1 MAKKIPAQAFYE
13 EYHGH
18 RVEHLRHLVTL
29 SSVSAPAS
37 VDFRGETVSLKMGRP
52 SQLHLRKVH
61 ESTVLFLKQFS
72 KIGAFNLGY
81 CLNMCSLPNS
91 GMAYVPRIRDEASYT
106 WQVIWICWLQP
117 HSGNEWKWWLGLVG
131 VSHRRLNFSGGWSI
145 WTFGHFDRKQKHT
158 NPPARLPFRCC
169 YKNDRFAYAKPEFL
183 HQKSWFGFMSFSLAF
198 FAALWSG

>member
-72 KIGAFNLGY
+72 KIGAFNLGV
-81 CLNMCSLPNS
+81 LFKHVLVAELRNGLRAKN
-91 GMAYVPRIRDEASYT
+91 PRRSFVYLAGDMDMLVTTS
-106 WQVIWICWLQP
+106 Q
-117 HSGNEWKWWLGLVG
+117 WK
-131 VSHRRLNFSGGWSI
+131 
-145 WTFGHFDRKQKHT
+145 
-158 NPPARLPFRCC
+158 
-169 YKNDRFAYAKPEFL
+169 
-183 HQKSWFGFMSFSLAF
+183 
-198 FAALWSG
+198 

>member
-1 MAKKIPAQAFYE
+1 M
-13 EYHGH
+13 
-18 RVEHLRHLVTL
+18 EHLRHLVTL

-52 SQLHLRKVH
+52 SQLHLRKVLFSFWSNSPKS
-61 ESTVLFLKQFS
+61 ELLTCINYVL
-72 KIGAFNLGY
+72 LGY
-81 CLNMCSLPNS
+81 CLNMCPLPNS

-145 WTFGHFDRKQKHT
+145 RTFGHFDRKQKHT
-158 NPPARLPFRCC
+158 NPPARLPFGCF